1 MDSGRALEQLPV
13 WLSDSVAE
21 ALGQERRVDPVAA
34 GSGGPAG
41 NARLTAWTGLVLL
54 ALCLAELLTLLD
66 VRGLISWHVAIGA
79 LLGPP
84 ALLKTASTGW
94 RMVGY
99 YRGAPAYRQA
109 GPPPLLLRL
118 LGPLVVISTLGLIGS
133 GVLLVLLGQASSRT
147 ALLTVL
153 GFRVDW
159 ITLHQGAFVVWGAAT
174 GLHVLGR
181 ILPAVEIAAGRAA
194 QQVPGRFARTSVLVL
209 VLAAAIVSAVVLVGV
224 TGTWSREH
232 DLRHGFGQVR
242 SDD

>member
-1 MDSGRALEQLPV
+1 MTSAHGVDQLPD
-13 WLSDSVAE
+13 WLSGTVAE
-21 ALGQERRVDPVAA
+21 ALGHERRVDPVAA

-54 ALCLAELLTLLD
+54 ALSLAESVTLLD

-94 RMVGY
+94 RMFGY

-147 ALLTVL
+147 ELLSVL

-181 ILPAVEIAAGRAA
+181 ILPAWHIAAGRAA
-194 QQVPGRFARTSVLVL
+194 QRVPGRVARTSILLV
-209 VLAAAIVSAVVLVGV
+209 VLAAAVAGAVVLVGV
-224 TGTWSREH
+224 EGTWSRGDDFQRDVGH
-232 DLRHGFGQVR
+232 VR